1 MQQRQ
6 PTCAPTYAPTF
17 AGMHPFSRVV
27 GFARRQTWIRPLL
40 ALVLCAAALTSAS
53 PALADD
59 VLEGTPVVRRNL
71 QYRAGRQEIGAL
83 FGSSLG
89 DLYVR
94 NLLPGARY
102 DFHITDWIAIG
113 ADVQVGIPV
122 DTVTREQIQEKVSNQ
137 NDTFQMEASRIAVL
151 AGGRV
156 SVAPVTGKYMLLGSL
171 PMHYDF
177 HVNLSLGFASTPGI
191 DTLGVGGKKAPSFS
205 LAPGIGAGVRVF
217 LTRVVAITVDLN
229 DVFINRVL
237 AVNRDSQPS
246 TEGYMQHLVLTAGL
260 SFFVPPELKRAD

>member
-1 MQQRQ
+1 MQHRQ
-6 PTCAPTYAPTF
+6 ATF
-17 AGMHPFSRVV
+17 AGPPLFRRLLARLTQPVAARV
-27 GFARRQTWIRPLL
+27 LL
-40 ALVLCAAALTSAS
+40 ALVMALAAGASAS
-53 PALADD
+53 PACADD

-102 DFHITDWIAIG
+102 DFHIADWISIG

-122 DTVTREQIQEKVSNQ
+122 DTATRQQIQEKVAKQ
-137 NDTFQMEASRIAVL
+137 NDTFEMEASRIAVL

-205 LAPGIGAGVRVF
+205 LAPGVGAGMRVF
-217 LTRVVAITVDLN
+217 LTRVVAVTVDLN

-246 TEGYMQHLVLTAGL
+246 TEGYLQHLVLTAGL
-260 SFFVPPELKRAD
+260 SFFVPPDLKRAD